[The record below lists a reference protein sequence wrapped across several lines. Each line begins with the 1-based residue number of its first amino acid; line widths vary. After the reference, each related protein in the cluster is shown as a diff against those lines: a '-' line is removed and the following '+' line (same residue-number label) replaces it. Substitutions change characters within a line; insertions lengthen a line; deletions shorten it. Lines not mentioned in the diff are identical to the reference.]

1 MRNFSRAAILVVVL
15 FCGGCVPK
23 VAKENIQTNTAAQKE
38 FVKRMDAGQT
48 TREQEQVVIR
58 AQLRNWEAMDWL
70 LNGNPL
76 TISAP
81 APVPAKDPAK

>member
-1 MRNFSRAAILVVVL
+1 
-15 FCGGCVPK
+15 
-23 VAKENIQTNTAAQKE
+23 
-38 FVKRMDAGQT
+38 MDAGQT